1 MPLRLSASAVFA
13 TALMVPA
20 LSAHALTSSVT
31 NTAYSAV
38 AGAHTVTFGNS
49 AVNNSTAVVG
59 SAAANDVVYAGSAA
73 GVNYTYTDGALF
85 NNTVLISGEAARP
98 VGAVGN
104 YYSLGTSGVQTGTG
118 AVSFSAGLR
127 YFGFL
132 WGSPDTYNIVTFWNG
147 TTQLA
152 SFDGSIVK
160 QPADGNQSYARYFN
174 VFTQG
179 SEKITRVTFA
189 SNGNAFE
196 TDNHAFITAVPEP
209 ETYAMLLAGL
219 SLVGVVARRKNKTR
233 V

>member
-1 MPLRLSASAVFA
+1 MTLRFSASALLA
-13 TALMVPA
+13 AALLVPA

-31 NTAYSAV
+31 NTAYSTQ
-38 AGAHTVTFGNS
+38 AGANTITFGTS
-49 AVNNSTAVVG
+49 ATNNSGAVVG
-59 SAAANDVVYAGSAA
+59 NVNANDLVYAGSAG
-73 GVNYTYTDGALF
+73 GVGYTYRDGALF
-85 NNTVLISGEAARP
+85 NNSTLISGVAARP
-98 VGAVGN
+98 VGAVDN
-104 YYSLGTSGVQTGTG
+104 YYSLGDSGVQVGTG
-118 AVSFSAGLR
+118 SVTFTSGLS

-132 WGSPDTYNIVTFWNG
+132 WGSPDGYNTVTFWNG
-147 TTQLA
+147 NTQLA

-179 SEKITRVTFA
+179 AEQITRVTFA

-219 SLVGVVARRKNKTR
+219 GLMGVVARRKNKPR
-233 V
+233 A

>member
-1 MPLRLSASAVFA
+1 MPLRLSASAVLA

-31 NTAYSAV
+31 NTAYSTQAGANTITFGSSTVNNGAAV
-38 AGAHTVTFGNS
+38 AGS
-49 AVNNSTAVVG
+49 AV
-59 SAAANDVVYAGSAA
+59 ANDVVYAGSAG
-73 GVNYTYTDGALF
+73 GVTYSYTDGALF
-85 NNTVLISGEAARP
+85 NNTDLISGVAARP
-98 VGAVGN
+98 VGAVDN
-104 YYSLGTSGVQTGTG
+104 YYSLGNAGLQTGTG
-118 AVSFSAGLR
+118 AVSFSTGLS

-132 WGSPDTYNIVTFWNG
+132 WGSPDTYNTVTFWNG
-147 TTQLA
+147 NTQLA

-219 SLVGVVARRKNKTR
+219 GLMGVVARRKNKTR
-233 V
+233 A